1 MNDDDI
7 WGWSNSYVNR
17 NGRVY
22 KDDITKEIMKFLQ
35 ESDKSKYYQQYNA
48 VWEFE
53 PEPEPTIED
62 KVVDIVKGGF
72 EEKFG
77 MTIQEFQEV
86 YEQIVETDPE
96 RLI

>member
-1 MNDDDI
+1 MNDDI
-7 WGWSNSYVNR
+7 WRYSDLIGSIGGSKYFDNEAYTIIKEFMNKEME
-17 NGRVY
+17 NKY
-22 KDDITKEIMKFLQ
+22 KEI
-35 ESDKSKYYQQYNA
+35 
-48 VWEFE
+48 
-53 PEPEPTIED
+53 EPEPTIED

-86 YEQIVETDPE
+86 YENIVENNPE